1 MRKDYIIKNLLVSI
15 VFLLFISTVMVIQLF
30 VEFRKEVY
38 FILLITIIII
48 DCIAILFISRLINK
62 IKRIETSHG
71 IKPFVYYS
79 NYENCEDIESRIS
92 KHTGKDAKSIEINN
106 KFFSSYWI
114 FSTLF
119 TDYRILLLPVDDFDK
134 KSYTAIKKECNQK
147 INKEE
152 SISQEIPLSKISR
165 LARINIIFAKAMNQ
179 ELEKIINADADF
191 LFGRVEPILN
201 VVICDRRIYIP
212 RHTGISRY
220 GKYYRVA
227 SFIRR
232 TLCDE

>member
-1 MRKDYIIKNLLVSI
+1 MIKNLLVSI

-30 VEFRKEVY
+30 VEFRKEMY

-48 DCIAILFISRLINK
+48 DCIAILFISQLINN

-79 NYENCEDIESRIS
+79 NFENCEDIESRIS
-92 KHTGKDAKSIEINN
+92 KHIGKDAKSIEINN
-106 KFFSSYWI
+106 NFFSSYWI

-119 TDYRILLLPVDDFDK
+119 TDYRIMLIQINDFDK
-134 KSYTAIKKECNQK
+134 KSYIDIKKKCNRK

-152 SISQEIPLSKISR
+152 GISQEIALSKISR
-165 LARINIIFAKAMNQ
+165 PVRINIIFTQN
-179 ELEKIINADADF
+179 INNDLVKMLYTDAER
-191 LFGRVEPILN
+191 LFGRIEAILN
-201 VVICDRRIYIP
+201 VIICDNRIYIP